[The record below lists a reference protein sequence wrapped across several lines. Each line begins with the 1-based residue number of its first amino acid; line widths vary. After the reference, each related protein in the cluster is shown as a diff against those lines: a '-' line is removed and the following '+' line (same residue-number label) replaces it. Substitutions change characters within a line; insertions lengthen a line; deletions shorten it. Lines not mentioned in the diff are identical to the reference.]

1 MERRCNKV
9 SRQHNQLG
17 TEIVNCAD
25 GSSKGMNR
33 EIRVVVKVAKQRDC
47 EALQPFRPAPERN
60 FLANDAR
67 KVRLDEC
74 GREADHP
81 SSRRET
87 YKFSPG
93 SRKKRQSIWDPYAA
107 GLNEKSAHLPA

>member
-9 SRQHNQLG
+9 SRQQNQLW
-17 TEIVNCAD
+17 TEIVNHAD

-33 EIRVVVKVAKQRDC
+33 EIRIVVKVAKQRDG

-60 FLANDAR
+60 FLAHDAR

-74 GREADHP
+74 GVGREADHP

-93 SRKKRQSIWDPYAA
+93 SRKKRQSIWDP
-107 GLNEKSAHLPA
+107 

>member
-1 MERRCNKV
+1 
-9 SRQHNQLG
+9 
-17 TEIVNCAD
+17 
-25 GSSKGMNR
+25 MNR
-33 EIRVVVKVAKQRDC
+33 EIRIVVKVAKQRDG

-67 KVRLDEC
+67 KVGLDEC
-74 GREADHP
+74 GVGREADQP

-93 SRKKRQSIWDPYAA
+93 SRKERQSIWDPYAA